1 MENESADFVYGINPV
16 RELLRAGRR
25 NAKKILIA
33 RERTPKP
40 IEEILSI
47 AKEKGVAVEWKEKR
61 ELDRF
66 SSAENHQGI
75 VCLTTPFQF
84 EELYD
89 SLDKKTK
96 SSLPPFYIILDKI
109 TDPMN
114 FGAIIR
120 SSVVAGVT
128 GIIIPRHDSCP
139 ITATVVK
146 ASAGAIEYASI
157 IKETNLVKVISVMK
171 EKGIW
176 IFGADERGKLPYTD
190 VDFTVPLAL
199 VFGSEGKGISRLIK
213 ENCDEIMYIPS
224 MPSDGSSKSGK
235 MISLNVSAAFSAI
248 AFEVA
253 RQRRVRFKL

>member
-1 MENESADFVYGINPV
+1 MEIREDDFVFGINPV

-33 RERTPKP
+33 REQTPKP

-47 AKEKGVAVEWKEKR
+47 AKGKGIAVEWKEKR

-84 EELYD
+84 EGLYD
-89 SLDKKTK
+89 SLDKRAK
-96 SSLPPFYIILDKI
+96 SSPPFYIILDKI

-120 SSVVAGVT
+120 SSAVAGVS

-157 IKETNLVKVISVMK
+157 IKEINLVNVISAMK
-171 EKGIW
+171 ERGIW
-176 IFGADERGKLPYTD
+176 VFGADERGKLPYTD
-190 VDFTVPLAL
+190 VDFTVPIAL
-199 VFGSEGKGISRLIK
+199 VFGSEGKGIGRLIK

-224 MPSDGSSKSGK
+224 MPSDDSSKSGK